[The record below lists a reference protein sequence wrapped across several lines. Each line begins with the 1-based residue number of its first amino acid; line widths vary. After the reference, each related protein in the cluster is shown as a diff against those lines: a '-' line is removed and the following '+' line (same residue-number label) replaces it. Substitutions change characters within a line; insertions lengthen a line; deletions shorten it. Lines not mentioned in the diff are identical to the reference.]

1 MFPIKILRLND
12 CASSSNADEQP
23 SDSDNYT
30 SDSNK
35 NTTSQTV
42 SLKKDKC
49 ASSHSGSSFTT
60 IEYS

>member
-12 CASSSNADEQP
+12 CASSCNADEQP

-35 NTTSQTV
+35 KTTSQTV

-49 ASSHSGSSFTT
+49 ASSHSGS
-60 IEYS
+60 